1 MHILRVEPTV
11 QVSCAPVLSR
21 WRVSGSAVCSWHAQL
36 GASLVSL
43 QSVAVASAVPKH
55 SSVLALGPSVRLEN
69 RSAPELSPV
78 CLTLYQG
85 ALDSGRSGRDGLLGS
100 GVCCCDKKNVV

>member
-1 MHILRVEPTV
+1 MARLWQRCL
-11 QVSCAPVLSR
+11 QLACSAGCLS
-21 WRVSGSAVCSWHAQL
+21 
-36 GASLVSL
+36 VSL